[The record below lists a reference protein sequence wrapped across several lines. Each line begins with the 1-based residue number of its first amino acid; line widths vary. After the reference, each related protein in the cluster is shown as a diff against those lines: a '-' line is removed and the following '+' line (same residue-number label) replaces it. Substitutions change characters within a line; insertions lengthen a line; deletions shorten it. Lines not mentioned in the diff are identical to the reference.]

1 MSTIQMTVLGM
12 TCRKCVSHV
21 TEALTDV
28 AGVTS
33 VNVDLENKSATV
45 ETDGSVTLAELT
57 EAVVAEGYEVGQA

>member
-12 TCRKCVSHV
+12 TCRKCVTHV

-28 AGVTS
+28 EGVTGVS
-33 VNVDLENKSATV
+33 VDLESKSATV
-45 ETDGSVTLAELT
+45 ETDGSVTIADLT

>member
-12 TCRKCVSHV
+12 TCRKCVAHV

-28 AGVTS
+28 EGVAR
-33 VNVDLENKSATV
+33 VEVDLETKIATV
-45 ETDGSVTLAELT
+45 ETDGSVTEADLA